1 MTVSD
6 DRRRARWLPRLSSF
20 RARLMV
26 LLWLAVSVPT
36 LLTCVILGIQLDRQ
50 ARTLFANSLS
60 ASLETFSLILRDNE
74 RNLTEGLSRAATDN
88 TLQITLELEIRAQLA
103 KYIEAQRQVLRIAFL
118 GVYDRNLKVTA
129 FTGAS
134 GVWDGQWKLVA
145 GGTGGDVCT
154 ATLQVEQQLV
164 KCNGMMYLVSVV
176 RIERSQDA
184 NLGDASTRASGLLGY
199 LLGGTPLAGPALIAS
214 LQDRQIAHPLI
225 WVGEEIVYSNIP
237 AGDLPPPQPTFGSV
251 REFDID
257 RTSYLGAVRSA
268 PVGIQRMTYS
278 VFAPLAPLRIALLQS
293 LLTVAGIGLLL
304 VAITLIAG
312 WFITNRMLQPVR
324 QLRHGAARLGA
335 GDLTQ
340 RISVDTGDEL
350 EALASQ
356 FNDMATRLQ
365 ESYAGLEQ
373 KVAQRT
379 HELTESLQQQTATA
393 DVLKVISRSTF
404 DLKMVLDTLVQ
415 SAARLCEADSAFI
428 FRLDGNVYRLAS
440 SFGFGPEYQEYL
452 KQQSIGVGPGT
463 LVGRTALAGNI
474 VHIPDVLDDPDY
486 TWGESQQRGAFRT
499 MLGVPLLREGARVG
513 IIAMTRAVPRPF
525 TDKQIALL
533 TTFADQAV
541 IAIENVRLFDE
552 IQDKSRQ
559 LEIASEHKSQF
570 LANMSHE
577 LRTPLNAIIGYS
589 EILQEDLAD
598 AGQQQ
603 HIPDLVKI
611 ENAGRHLLGLINDI
625 LDLSKIEAGRMDV
638 FIEEVRIAPL
648 LDEVRSIVAP
658 MTQQNGNSLEFKV
671 APDLGSMR
679 TDRIKL
685 KQCLL
690 NVLSNASK
698 FTRDGRLILTAER
711 FRTDRPMVRFA
722 ASDTG
727 IGMDDEQLGRLF
739 QAFSQADAST
749 TKKYGGTGL
758 GLAITRHFCH
768 LLGGEITVTSAPGK
782 GSTFTIMLPDGE
794 AAPLAVKPA
803 NVARITGDVENMIT
817 VLVVDD
823 DPAAHDM
830 LTAKLKSENYRLIH
844 AHNGEEAIDLAR
856 RMRPDAITLDVL
868 MPGSDGWE
876 VLAALKADSELG
888 DIPVVMLTVVP
899 DRGLGHSLGAV
910 DVLTKPVD
918 RAQLTAVL
926 KRLVHREGP
935 VLVVED
941 DAVTR
946 EMIRHV
952 VEKAGLVVAEAVNGR
967 SALGWLNHHG
977 PPAIILLD
985 LMMPEMDGF
994 EFLDALKNNAE
1005 WTDIPVIVLTG
1016 MSLTT
1021 EQRNALL
1028 GRVREVIAKSASSNT
1043 EIAVAIRE
1051 AVRRRPARA
1060 LADAVDH

>member
-1 MTVSD
+1 MSD
-6 DRRRARWLPRLSSF
+6 DKRGGARWLPRLSSF

-36 LLTCVILGIQLDRQ
+36 LLTCLILGIQLDRQ
-50 ARTLFANSLS
+50 ARTLFANTLA
-60 ASLETFSLILRDNE
+60 ASLETFSLILNDKE
-74 RNLTEGLSRAATDN
+74 RNLNEGLARAATDN
-88 TLQITLELEIRAQLA
+88 TLQITLELEIKAQLA

-118 GVYDRNLKVTA
+118 GVYDRNAGIIA
-129 FTGAS
+129 FTGDS
-134 GVWDGQWKLVA
+134 GVWNGQWKLLES
-145 GGTGGDVCT
+145 GSDVC
-154 ATLQVEQQLV
+154 AANLQFDRQFVR
-164 KCNGMMYLVSVV
+164 CNGTMYLVSVV
-176 RIERSQDA
+176 RIERPRDA
-184 NLGDASTRASGLLGY
+184 NLGDGSAQARPNGVLGY
-199 LLGGTPLAGPALIAS
+199 LMGGTPLAGAALITS
-214 LQDRQIAHPLI
+214 LQERQVAHPLI
-225 WVGEEIVYSNIP
+225 WVDEDIVYAGIP
-237 AGDLPPPQPTFGSV
+237 VTNLPPPATYGLV
-251 REFDID
+251 KEFDID
-257 RTSYLGAVRSA
+257 QTAYLAAVKVAS
-268 PVGIQRMTYS
+268 VGIQRMTYG
-278 VFAPLAPLRIALLQS
+278 VFAPLAPLRMALLQS

-304 VAITLIAG
+304 VAITLLAG
-312 WFITNRMLQPVR
+312 WFITNRMLQPIR
-324 QLRHGAARLGA
+324 QLRHGAVRLGA

-340 RISVDTGDEL
+340 RISVHTGDEL
-350 EALASQ
+350 EALANQ
-356 FNDMATRLQ
+356 FNDMAGKLQ
-365 ESYAGLEQ
+365 ESHAGLEQ

-379 HELTESLQQQTATA
+379 HELTESLQQQTATSE
-393 DVLKVISRSTF
+393 VLKVISRSTF
-404 DLKMVLDTLVQ
+404 DLQTVLDTLVQ

-428 FRLDGNVYRLAS
+428 FQLDGEVYRLAS
-440 SFGFGPEYQEYL
+440 SFGFGPDYKEYM
-452 KQQSIGVGPGT
+452 KRQSIAIGPGT
-463 LVGRTALAGNI
+463 LVGRTALAGKI
-474 VHIPDVLDDPDY
+474 VHIPDVLSDPEY
-486 TWGESQQRGAFRT
+486 AWSESQQRGAFRT
-499 MLGVPLLREGARVG
+499 MLGVPLLREGVRVG

-525 TDKQIALL
+525 TNKQIALL

-552 IQDKSRQ
+552 IQDKSHQ

-638 FIEEVRIAPL
+638 FIEEVKIAPL
-648 LDEVRSIVAP
+648 LDEVRSIITP
-658 MTQQNGNSLEFKV
+658 LTQQNDNSLQFHV
-671 APDLGSMR
+671 APNLGSMR
-679 TDRIKL
+679 TDRTKL

-698 FTRDGRLILTAER
+698 FTRSGRLTLTAER
-711 FRTDRPMVRFA
+711 FEVDLPMVRFA

-727 IGMDDEQLGRLF
+727 IGMNEEQIGRLF
-739 QAFSQADAST
+739 KAFSQADAST

-768 LLGGEITVTSAPGK
+768 LLGGEITVTSSPGE
-782 GSTFTIMLPDGE
+782 GSTFTIVLPD
-794 AAPLAVKPA
+794 AAMAPLPAKPA
-803 NVARITGDVENMIT
+803 DIPSISGDPHNTIT

-823 DPAAHDM
+823 DPAAHDL

-844 AHNGEEAIDLAR
+844 AHSGEEAIDLAR

-868 MPGSDGWE
+868 MPKTNGWE
-876 VLAALKADSELG
+876 VLTALKADTELS

-899 DRGLGHSLGAV
+899 DRGLGQSLGAV

-926 KRLVHREGP
+926 KRLVHRDGP

-941 DAVTR
+941 DPVTR
-946 EMIRHV
+946 EMVRHV
-952 VEKAGLVVAEAVNGR
+952 VEKIGLPAAEAVNGR
-967 SALGWLNHHG
+967 SALSWLNQH
-977 PPAIILLD
+977 PAPAIIILD

-994 EFLDALKNNAE
+994 EFLNALKNNDG
-1005 WTDIPVIVLTG
+1005 WSGIPVIVLTG
-1016 MSLTT
+1016 MSLTA
-1021 EQRNALL
+1021 EQRNTLL
-1028 GRVREVIAKSASSNT
+1028 GRVREVIAKGASSNT

-1051 AVRRRPARA
+1051 AVRRRPAPV
-1060 LADAVDH
+1060 LADVVDH